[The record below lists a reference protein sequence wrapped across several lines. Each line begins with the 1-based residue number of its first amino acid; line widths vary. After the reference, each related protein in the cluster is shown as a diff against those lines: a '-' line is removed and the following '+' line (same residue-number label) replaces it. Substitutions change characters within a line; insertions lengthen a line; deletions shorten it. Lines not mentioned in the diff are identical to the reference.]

1 MATLRR
7 WQPARVQK
15 RKQTPEKILIIAA
28 AVTVGYLVWGA
39 LAPSPN
45 RQEARQ
51 MTPAEIQRAERQREQ
66 AALAAARAKHLAELA
81 ERETHVRKLR
91 AEQAREQAAMF
102 ERRYNTDRTPVGS
115 TGLESAP
122 AAPPVSPGFREV
134 KPGLAAGSPAASAA
148 GLGFRE
154 LPKWRA
160 Q

>member
-15 RKQTPEKILIIAA
+15 KKKSPELFLTVVASATIA
-28 AVTVGYLVWGA
+28 YFVWNA
-39 LAPSPN
+39 MPEPQ
-45 RQEARQ
+45 RQQEARQ

-66 AALAAARAKHLAELA
+66 AALAAARAKIMAEQAQREAHL
-81 ERETHVRKLR
+81 RKLR

-102 ERRYNTDRTPVGS
+102 ERRYNTDRMPVGS
-115 TGLESAP
+115 TGLETAP
-122 AAPPVSPGFREV
+122 AKPPVSPGFREV
-134 KPGLAAGSPAASAA
+134 KPGLAASSPAASAA